1 MATKVA
7 NYRRGIFFAPYFLF
21 SKKTCSFVKKYSNMT
36 ATAIATAP
44 TFGEQA
50 PNFEP
55 DISLETFLEKYRKGG
70 EDGMK
75 WEWNNGIIE
84 KTTAMKI
91 KEQYIVRNLTR
102 RFHKTTA
109 YREGNELTFEVE
121 VWTTPLKWRKPDGA
135 YLTNQQ
141 IVDGANGIESMP
153 LFVIEVISKN
163 DDINIVVNKVDEY
176 FAAGVQVIW
185 HIFPEQKMVHIYR
198 SLDTIE
204 VCRGEKLCSA
214 APVLLDF
221 DMKVSDIFK
230 V

>member
-1 MATKVA
+1 M
-7 NYRRGIFFAPYFLF
+7 
-21 SKKTCSFVKKYSNMT
+21 
-36 ATAIATAP
+36 TAIATAP
-44 TFGEQA
+44 AAFVGEQA

-55 DISLETFLEKYRKGG
+55 DISLEVFLEKYRKGG

-75 WEWNNGIIE
+75 WEWNNGVIE
-84 KTTAMKI
+84 KTTAMKL

-102 RFHKTTA
+102 RFHTTA
-109 YREGNELTFEVE
+109 AYESSGELVFELE
-121 VWTTPLKWRKPDGA
+121 TWTTPVKWRRPDGA

-153 LFVIEVISKN
+153 SFVIEVISKN

-185 HIFPEQKMVHIYR
+185 HIFPEQKIVHIYR
-198 SLDTIE
+198 SLDMIE
-204 VCRGEKLCSA
+204 VCRGEKICSA
-214 APVLLDF
+214 APVLPDF
-221 DMKVSDIFK
+221 ELKVVDIFK